1 MNTEMTI
8 HAIHQAYLDQ
18 RTTPE
23 ELLGHCLNLAQHD
36 THHAWIATISDA
48 QLKRYLEQLK
58 GHSPADKPLYGIPFA
73 IKDNIDLAGLDT
85 TAACPDYAYKPG
97 QNAFVVDR
105 LIEAGAIPIGKTNLD
120 QFATGLVGTRSP
132 YGACQ
137 NSFDP
142 SYISGGSSAG
152 SAVAVASGHV
162 CFALGTDT
170 AGSGR
175 VPASFNNIM
184 GLKGSLGRISCSG
197 VVPACKSL
205 DCVTLFATNSDDL
218 TRIWPI
224 AAQFDEADP
233 FAREQPLAI
242 HQSTGYFTF
251 GVPDTKTLEFF
262 GDHEASKLFESAIEH
277 LKAIGGQPIPID
289 LTPFIDAAK
298 LLYDGPWVAER
309 LAAIQ
314 DFYKE
319 HHQSCHP
326 VIQTIIGNAAR
337 YSAVDAYQSLYQ
349 LKAFKRQA
357 DRELAKVDV
366 ILTPT
371 AGTIYTIDE
380 LNQEP
385 IRFNSNLGFYTN
397 FMNLLDYA
405 AIALPAGFRS
415 KGSKQGLPFGIT
427 LFSQSFS
434 DPVLLALANRWER
447 QLKLPP
453 GAMPSPQ
460 TTIDIAVCGAHLS
473 GMALNHQLTD
483 KGAVLLSQTTTAPCY
498 RFYALADYPPRRPA
512 LVRDTT
518 QGDSIDVEVW
528 RLPAEHLAEFLSAIA
543 PPLGLGQV
551 ELANGQWVT
560 GFISEPCAIEGAK
573 EITAL
578 KNWRNYMRTI
588 E

>member
-18 RTTPE
+18 RITPE
-23 ELLGHCLNLAQHD
+23 ELLGHCLSLAKND

-48 QLKRYLEQLK
+48 QLKGYLEQLK
-58 GHSPADKPLYGIPFA
+58 SHSPADKPLYGIPFA
-73 IKDNIDLAGLDT
+73 IKDNIDLAGLET
-85 TAACPDYAYKPG
+85 TAACPDYAYEPG

-142 SYISGGSSAG
+142 NYISGGSSAG
-152 SAVAVASGHV
+152 SAVAVASGQV

-175 VPASFNNIM
+175 VPASFNNIL

-224 AAQFDEADP
+224 AAQFDENDP

-242 HQSTGYFTF
+242 HQPTGHFTF

-262 GDHEASKLFESAIEH
+262 GDHEASRLFESAIEH
-277 LKAIGGQPIPID
+277 LKAIGGRPKPID

-309 LAAIQ
+309 LAGIQ

-319 HHQSCHP
+319 HHQSCLP

-349 LKAFKRQA
+349 LRALKRQA

-371 AGTIYTIDE
+371 SGTIYTIDE

-434 DPVLLALANRWER
+434 DPVLLALANRWEQ
-447 QLKLPP
+447 QLKLPQ

-483 KGAVLLSQTTTAPCY
+483 KGGELLSQTATAPCY

-512 LVRDTT
+512 LIRDTSN
-518 QGDSIDVEVW
+518 GDSIDVEVW
-528 RLPAEHLAEFLSAIA
+528 RLPAEHLAGFLSAIA
-543 PPLGLGQV
+543 PPLGLGKV
-551 ELANGQWVT
+551 ELASGQWVT
-560 GFISEPCAIEGAK
+560 GFISEPCAVEGAK
-573 EITAL
+573 DITEL
-578 KNWRNYMRTI
+578 KNWRNYIRTI